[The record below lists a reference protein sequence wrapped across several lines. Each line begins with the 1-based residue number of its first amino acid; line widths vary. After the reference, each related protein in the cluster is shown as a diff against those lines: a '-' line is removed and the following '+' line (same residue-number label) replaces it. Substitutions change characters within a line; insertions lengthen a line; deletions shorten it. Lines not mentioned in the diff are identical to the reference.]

1 MPFNQYLS
9 LSLSI
14 FLSSLSLFSLSLSL
28 SHSHSHSHNLA
39 VFYSH
44 IFLISSIH
52 LSLFPF
58 SSDLLFKATDL
69 EGIVVVTIPSAK
81 RLREPVTWFNGTYVF
96 PLTQLSL
103 HPARFLFLF
112 LWLLSLSLHLFIAFI
127 WFPFPSFFQILP
139 DSDPESGSNTT
150 VQKRSIIKYDSKAA
164 AAAHA
169 KIQGCV
175 RFL

>member
-1 MPFNQYLS
+1 MICLSINIS
-9 LSLSI
+9 LSLFLS
-14 FLSSLSLFSLSLSL
+14 FSPLSLSSLSLSL
-28 SHSHSHSHNLA
+28 SHSHSHNLA

-112 LWLLSLSLHLFIAFI
+112 LWLLSLSPSTSSSPLSDSLC
-127 WFPFPSFFQILP
+127 PPSF
-139 DSDPESGSNTT
+139 
-150 VQKRSIIKYDSKAA
+150 KYYQTL
-164 AAAHA
+164 
-169 KIQGCV
+169 IQSRALIQLFRKG
-175 RFL
+175 R